1 MEERTKEFKKIGNE
15 VIVTKINVEKIDKRG
30 IAREIESINFD
41 LEALKKDNEKIKEE
55 YLVLMND
62 KKNLEDILK
71 EIEAQEQKEFEET
84 LKAVKTDEV
93 GSFDLES

>member
-84 LKAVKTDEV
+84 LKAVKTDEA